1 MKAKGSEKMDK
12 MKAQTSVKVDK
23 YLDKAKK
30 GLESTK
36 KGLYNSPTKMFDA
49 GAAAAQG
56 FKDNADVIYQVF
68 YSVAIFIVIC
78 IVAIPSVA
86 LLVIGIICYFLLK
99 NKMKT
104 IKSL

>member
-1 MKAKGSEKMDK
+1 MAPVGEAYKKIKK
-12 MKAQTSVKVDK
+12 
-23 YLDKAKK
+23 LDKTDIRK
-30 GLESTK
+30 GIG
-36 KGLYNSPTKMFDA
+36 KGIGAGSTKMFDA

-68 YSVAIFIVIC
+68 YSFAIFIVIC